1 MALGDRYRVIYC
13 KTFQSNLARLDRYPI
28 IFGRISQMRAPL
40 LVCGSVLREVTR
52 HRATKLVSG
61 QSTPGESASVVD
73 LEFLME
79 GQFLWA
85 HFSDVFFRVK
95 GPFRSFLGPFGLSTG
110 DGEGNCP

>member
-1 MALGDRYRVIYC
+1 MHVISMTAC
-13 KTFQSNLARLDRYPI
+13 
-28 IFGRISQMRAPL
+28 
-40 LVCGSVLREVTR
+40 REVTR

-110 DGEGNCP
+110 DALCLMSPDF